1 MRLSV
6 IILAIAL
13 TGCTTFDA
21 GQTKNDDRIGLS
33 PRKVTPGDCGLF
45 VWKADKAKTFI
56 LYADKK
62 SAALYRKGA
71 EVELGFG
78 ENTNKPNERLFVDQN
93 GQTLALSLFE
103 SEAIE
108 QGTRYKAG
116 RLSAQDI
123 NGWETVTPVVGL
135 FTCQPVI

>member
-13 TGCTTFDA
+13 MGCATLDA
-21 GQTKNDDRIGLS
+21 AQTKNDDRIGLS
-33 PRKVTPGDCGLF
+33 PRKLSPGDCGLF
-45 VWKADKAKTFI
+45 IWKADQAKTFI

-62 SAALYRKGA
+62 GAALYRNGSEA
-71 EVELGFG
+71 SLGFG
-78 ENTNKPNERLFVDQN
+78 DNTNKPNERLFVDQN
-93 GQTLALSLFE
+93 GQTLSLSLFE
-103 SEAIE
+103 SETIE

-135 FTCQPVI
+135 FTCQPLI